1 MASSRKCRGSA
12 DDSKRKRTDL
22 SFEKKAEILERLKRG
37 ESAQSIANEYDIGR
51 RTVYNIKSREKS
63 IVSTL
68 RSPNENSRKRLATT
82 KSTKTQDA
90 NDMCG
95 TEPGSLVEVVPKKI
109 VKQATSGELE

>member
-1 MASSRKCRGSA
+1 MASSRESRRA
-12 DDSKRKRTDL
+12 TDDSKRKRTDL

-63 IVSTL
+63 IVNTL

-82 KSTKTQDA
+82 KSTETPDA
-90 NDMCG
+90 NDLLG

-109 VKQATSGELE
+109 VKQATTRELE